1 MFSKSSKGTAD
12 PIEHKVMVKP
22 APPSILSVDL
32 HVVGDLNGDGEVQID
47 GAVDGNIRAKS
58 LLIGE
63 TAHIKGEI
71 IADSLRV
78 HGTVSGHIKARSVVL
93 GATAYVVGDIFH
105 EELAIETG
113 AFLEGHCKRIAKP
126 KDSVKLQDSNTSKI
140 NVVTDDSTKTQSTA
154 NQPKAGE
161 PKTGEPSA
169 APKSGALP
177 ATG

>member
-1 MFSKSSKGTAD
+1 MFSKISKGTAE
-12 PIEHKVMVKP
+12 PIEHKVIVKP
-22 APPSILSVDL
+22 APPSLLSVDL
-32 HVVGDLNGDGEVQID
+32 RIVGDINGDGEVQID

-78 HGTVSGHIKARSVVL
+78 HGTVSGHIKARSVIL

-113 AFLEGHCKRIAKP
+113 AFLEGHCKRIVKP

-140 NVVTDDSTKTQSTA
+140 NVVTTDDSTKTQSTV
-154 NQPKAGE
+154 NQPKAS
-161 PKTGEPSA
+161 EPSA

>member
-1 MFSKSSKGTAD
+1 
-12 PIEHKVMVKP
+12 MVKP

-32 HVVGDLNGDGEVQID
+32 RVVGDLNGDGEVQID

-71 IADSLRV
+71 IADSVRV

-93 GATAYVVGDIFH
+93 GATAYVVGDVCH

-126 KDSVKLQDSNTSKI
+126 KDTVKLQDSNTSKI
-140 NVVTDDSTKTQSTA
+140 NVVTEDSTKTQSTA

-161 PKTGEPSA
+161 PSA
-169 APKSGALP
+169 VPKSGALP

>member
-161 PKTGEPSA
+161 PSA
-169 APKSGALP
+169 APKSRALP

>member
-1 MFSKSSKGTAD
+1 
-12 PIEHKVMVKP
+12 MVKP

-32 HVVGDLNGDGEVQID
+32 HVVGDLNGDGELQID

-78 HGTVSGHIKARSVVL
+78 HGSVSGHIKARAVVL

-140 NVVTDDSTKTQSTA
+140 NVVTDDPTKTQSTA
-154 NQPKAGE
+154 NQPKTGE

>member
-32 HVVGDLNGDGEVQID
+32 RVVGDLNGDGELQID

-78 HGTVSGHIKARSVVL
+78 HGSGSGHIKARAVVL

-140 NVVTDDSTKTQSTA
+140 TVVTEDSTKTQSTA

-161 PKTGEPSA
+161 PSA
-169 APKSGALP
+169 APKSRALP

>member
-32 HVVGDLNGDGEVQID
+32 RVVGDLNGDGEVQID

-105 EELAIETG
+105 EDLAIETG
-113 AFLEGHCKRIAKP
+113 AFLEGHCKRIAKSKDSAKP
-126 KDSVKLQDSNTSKI
+126 KDSDTSKL
-140 NVVTDDSTKTQSTA
+140 NVVVDDTTKAQSAA
-154 NQPKAGE
+154 NQPKVSD
-161 PKTGEPSA
+161 PSDA
-169 APKSGALP
+169 SKSRPLP